1 MKNKNKQT
9 DQHAKIEKSA
19 QAQNRTQV
27 GVKDAGAQTNYNAD
41 DNEGEGSRTA
51 DRKYR
56 EGVEKFSRENDVEK
70 LAREADVDMDAE
82 QEGKRH
88 IAEEDPELRR

>member
-1 MKNKNKQT
+1 MKNKKTDPNQNK
-9 DQHAKIEKSA
+9 DIEKSA

-27 GVKDAGAQTNYNAD
+27 GVKDAGASKD
-41 DNEGEGSRTA
+41 VDVDENEGEGNRTA
-51 DRKYR
+51 DRSYR

-70 LAREADVDMDAE
+70 LARSAEVDMDAE
-82 QEGKRH
+82 AEGKRH